1 MPCKSPLNRQIDFSG
16 DALGR
21 TVTVTGPLSRIRTAS
36 YDDDNRLATLA
47 GASLSHDSDGNLL
60 GSRLPDG
67 PWGASGNSSGATG
80 TYTWNARNQLTRVVR
95 GDNSQQIDY
104 SYDAEGNLISQTD
117 SVAGTTRWVID
128 PDGVAR
134 TRVLARVAP
143 DGKVTRYIHGLGLL
157 CEVRQDASV
166 RYYHCDQTG
175 STVALTDADETPWG
189 MADYSPYGALQSAS
203 GELAGAGATPFLF
216 VGAHGVLTDP
226 ATGLHQM
233 RARRYSSHLR
243 RFLSEDHIGFAGG
256 SNFYAYCKGDPI
268 MRVDPSGLL
277 DNTTAFQLGVEWL
290 SGTGPRHH
298 DFTDGDPFAEQLRQ
312 HNHLQAGFQNA
323 AQQAAAAAA
332 QGQTSIQPIRHKYDL
347 SGIEGVPKYLNDY
360 STLATG
366 SATGNLAVTYLGSYR
381 ATMNVTNINAQAGTA
396 NVQVLINNSSNMA
409 SGTRPPVL
417 GYTNF
422 WQQNVGPAINSM
434 FSSGPMSPTTQ
445 TIRLNHTVNFAPVQS
460 TPFSGSGFGGLFN
473 SGRSSNK

>member
-226 ATGLHQM
+226 ATGVPLM
-233 RARRYSSHLR
+233 I
-243 RFLSEDHIGFAGG
+243 RFH
-256 SNFYAYCKGDPI
+256 GD
-268 MRVDPSGLL
+268 DPDSRC
-277 DNTTAFQLGVEWL
+277 D
-290 SGTGPRHH
+290 
-298 DFTDGDPFAEQLRQ
+298 
-312 HNHLQAGFQNA
+312 
-323 AQQAAAAAA
+323 
-332 QGQTSIQPIRHKYDL
+332 
-347 SGIEGVPKYLNDY
+347 
-360 STLATG
+360 
-366 SATGNLAVTYLGSYR
+366 
-381 ATMNVTNINAQAGTA
+381 
-396 NVQVLINNSSNMA
+396 
-409 SGTRPPVL
+409 
-417 GYTNF
+417 
-422 WQQNVGPAINSM
+422 
-434 FSSGPMSPTTQ
+434 
-445 TIRLNHTVNFAPVQS
+445 
-460 TPFSGSGFGGLFN
+460 
-473 SGRSSNK
+473 